1 MNLKQTSQKFI
12 KKNLKRRKIEMRK
25 GTGFIGKLKEDGKI
39 TKEEA
44 GKIRGII
51 FSLSA
56 TSFGVGIL
64 FGLTIAIMVL

>member
-1 MNLKQTSQKFI
+1 
-12 KKNLKRRKIEMRK
+12 MRK